1 MQPDDILS
9 QSLAL
14 KSVSR
19 ELNLP
24 DREKR
29 RRALFEAGLRLPERE
44 RTAFIERQ
52 TAGDPDL
59 RDSVL
64 RLIRASSAHST
75 GALDRP
81 VYQRPPA
88 PAAAARPR
96 KIGGYT
102 VIKPLGSG
110 GMASVYACRAPDG
123 TVVAVKL
130 LNAALHDPHF
140 LRRFEEERDIQMR
153 IRHPNVCQIFHGGA
167 AEHGTPFI
175 AMELVEGQPID
186 RYCASKRL
194 SARERLRLFSQV
206 LAGVE
211 YCHRRE
217 IVHRDLKPSNVL
229 VTAAGQ
235 VKILDFG
242 IAKIAAH
249 RSGMTGHG
257 PTHSAL
263 RLMTIRYAS
272 PEQLQQRLSGRSS
285 DIYALGVMLY
295 ELIAGRHPYWEHLES
310 GTERLLV
317 AMNASLPSPP
327 SALAASPDL
336 PAGLDQLVLRALHF
350 DPAQRYQL
358 AGQFLEAVGRCLEG
372 DAPHRL
378 PAHSG

>member
-19 ELNLP
+19 ELNSP

-44 RTAFIERQ
+44 RTAFVERE
-52 TAGDPDL
+52 TPGDPDL

-81 VYQRPPA
+81 VYQRPAA
-88 PAAAARPR
+88 PAATDRLR

-123 TVVAVKL
+123 QVVAVKL
-130 LNAALHDPHF
+130 LHAGLHDAHF

-153 IRHPNVCQIFHGGA
+153 IRHPNVCQILHGGTA
-167 AEHGTPFI
+167 DHGTPFI
-175 AMELVEGQPID
+175 VMELIEGQQID
-186 RYCASKRL
+186 RHCAAGRL
-194 SARERLRLFSQV
+194 GVRERLRLFSQV

-217 IVHRDLKPSNVL
+217 IVHRDLKPANIL

-242 IAKIAAH
+242 IAKIATH

-272 PEQLQQRLSGRSS
+272 PEQLEQRLSGRSS

-295 ELIAGRHPYWEHLES
+295 ELIAGRHPYWEHLEG

-317 AMNASLPSPP
+317 AMNGSLPAPP
-327 SALAASPDL
+327 SALAPAPDL
-336 PAGLDQLVLRALHF
+336 LPGVDQLVLRALHF
-350 DPAQRYQL
+350 DPAQRYPT
-358 AGQFLEAVGRCLEG
+358 AGQFLESLGRCLEG
-372 DAPHRL
+372 DAARRL